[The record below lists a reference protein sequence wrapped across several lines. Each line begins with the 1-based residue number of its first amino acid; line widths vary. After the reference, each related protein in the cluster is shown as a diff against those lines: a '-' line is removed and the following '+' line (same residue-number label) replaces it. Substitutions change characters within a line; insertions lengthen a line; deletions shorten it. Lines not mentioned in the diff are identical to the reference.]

1 MTRTTT
7 RVWLWLIATL
17 TASVL
22 IAQEQ
27 AVTER
32 RTRTTVRWTG
42 EGQAAC
48 AASTPDRSIVG
59 CVLMS
64 EAGEGA
70 AVWSLT
76 TYNRSLDAVQSHEL
90 PPLGFKSVNAMA
102 FATNDIVVVAGQCVA
117 RQSEGGAQ
125 FNRDPHSDKAQTS
138 RDLFV
143 LRYDMRDRRVLNHEV
158 FGGDGWDSI
167 GDLFMCD
174 DGALYIVGSTTSP
187 ELLGRP
193 GHVTGGARPFIAK
206 LGSDGSLERGR
217 MIVDHATGTCA
228 RVLSAA
234 TSGEVFVCGS
244 VHLAADA
251 VAGPALVG
259 ERVGACSGYDIF
271 ICRVSTD
278 LDVVDSLYV
287 GSAGDDAAEAMAL
300 SHENLLV
307 GGSSEFEW
315 SFIDNVT
322 SVAERYASG
331 EPHLVGAEALIESP
345 RRRCRRWRRRSA
357 SACSPC

>member
-143 LRYDMRDRRVLNHEV
+143 LRYD
-158 FGGDGWDSI
+158 
-167 GDLFMCD
+167 
-174 DGALYIVGSTTSP
+174 ST
-187 ELLGRP
+187 RP
-193 GHVTGGARPFIAK
+193 ANRT
-206 LGSDGSLERGR
+206 
-217 MIVDHATGTCA
+217 
-228 RVLSAA
+228 LSA
-234 TSGEVFVCGS
+234 
-244 VHLAADA
+244 L
-251 VAGPALVG
+251 
-259 ERVGACSGYDIF
+259 
-271 ICRVSTD
+271 
-278 LDVVDSLYV
+278 
-287 GSAGDDAAEAMAL
+287 
-300 SHENLLV
+300 
-307 GGSSEFEW
+307 
-315 SFIDNVT
+315 
-322 SVAERYASG
+322 
-331 EPHLVGAEALIESP
+331 
-345 RRRCRRWRRRSA
+345 RR
-357 SACSPC
+357 